1 MVRLS
6 TTNWNNFVS
15 AFPQVESRLIGFD
28 RVFDAVNRLHTIEGG
43 QSNSFPPYNIK
54 KLDDENY
61 EITLALAGFKK
72 SELSVVVED
81 GNLVVKGEQEKS
93 EDEFLHKGI
102 AERNFTRTWA
112 LADEVKVTGSKLKDG
127 VLTISLV
134 HEIPEEKK
142 HTSIAVSYTHLTL
155 PTTPYV

>member
-6 TTNWNNFVS
+6 TQNWNYFVS

-28 RVFDAVNRLHTIEGG
+28 RVFDAVTRLHTVEGG

-54 KLDDENY
+54 RIDDENY
-61 EITLALAGFKK
+61 EIQIAIAGFKK
-72 SELSVVVED
+72 SELNVVVED
-81 GNLVVKGEQEKS
+81 GNLIVKGEQEKS

-102 AERNFTRTWA
+102 AERNFTRTWG
-112 LADEVKVTGSKLKDG
+112 LADEVKVTGSELKDG

-142 HTSIAVSYTHLTL
+142 PQSIKIK
-155 PTTPYV
+155 

>member
-28 RVFDAVNRLHTIEGG
+28 RVFDAVNRLHSIEGG

-112 LADEVKVTGSKLKDG
+112 LADEVKLSGSKLEDG

-142 HTSIAVSYTHLTL
+142 PIDIKIK
-155 PTTPYV
+155 

>member
-1 MVRLS
+1 MVRLN
-6 TTNWNNFVS
+6 TPNWNDFVS

-28 RVFDAVNRLHTIEGG
+28 RVFDAVTRLHTVEGG

-54 KLDDENY
+54 RIDDENY
-61 EITLALAGFKK
+61 EIQIAIAGFKK
-72 SELSVVVED
+72 SELDVVVED
-81 GNLVVKGEQEKS
+81 GNLIVKGEQEKS

-102 AERNFTRTWA
+102 AERNFTRTWG
-112 LADEVKVTGSKLKDG
+112 LADEVKVTGSELKDG

-142 HTSIAVSYTHLTL
+142 LSLIHI
-155 PTTPYV
+155 

>member
-1 MVRLS
+1 MVRLN
-6 TTNWNNFVS
+6 TRNWNDFVS

-28 RVFDAVNRLHTIEGG
+28 RVFDAVQRVNTSEA
-43 QSNSFPPYNIK
+43 NFPPYNIK

-81 GNLVVKGEQEKS
+81 GNLIVKGEQAETSKS
-93 EDEFLHKGI
+93 EFLHKGI

-112 LADEVKVTGSKLKDG
+112 LADEVKVTGSKLEDG

-134 HEIPEEKK
+134 HEIPEDKK
-142 HTSIAVSYTHLTL
+142 PIEIKIK
-155 PTTPYV
+155 

>member
-43 QSNSFPPYNIK
+43 HSNSFPPYNIK

-112 LADEVKVTGSKLKDG
+112 LADEVKVSGSKLEDG

-142 HTSIAVSYTHLTL
+142 PVDIKIK
-155 PTTPYV
+155 

>member
-1 MVRLS
+1 MVRLN
-6 TTNWNNFVS
+6 TTNWNDFVS
-15 AFPQVESRLIGFD
+15 AFPQIESRLIGFD
-28 RVFDAVNRLHTIEGG
+28 RVFDAVTRLHTVEGG

-54 KLDDENY
+54 KLDAENY
-61 EITLALAGFKK
+61 EIQIALAGFSK
-72 SELSVVVED
+72 SELDISVED

-93 EDEFLHKGI
+93 EDDFLHKGI

-142 HTSIAVSYTHLTL
+142 PTSIEIK
-155 PTTPYV
+155 

>member
-6 TTNWNNFVS
+6 TTNWNDFVS

-28 RVFDAVNRLHTIEGG
+28 RVFDAVNRLHSIEGG

-112 LADEVKVTGSKLKDG
+112 LADEVKVSGSKLEDG

-142 HTSIAVSYTHLTL
+142 PVDIKIK
-155 PTTPYV
+155 

>member
-28 RVFDAVNRLHTIEGG
+28 RVFDAVQRLHTVEGG

-142 HTSIAVSYTHLTL
+142 PVDIKIK
-155 PTTPYV
+155 

>member
-1 MVRLS
+1 MVRLN
-6 TTNWNNFVS
+6 TTNWNDFVS
-15 AFPQVESRLIGFD
+15 AFPQIESRLIGFD
-28 RVFDAVNRLHTIEGG
+28 RVFDAVTRLSAVEGG

-54 KLDDENY
+54 KLDAENY
-61 EITLALAGFKK
+61 EIQIALAGFSK
-72 SELSVVVED
+72 SELNISVED

-112 LADEVKVTGSKLKDG
+112 LADDVKVTGSKLKDG

-142 HTSIAVSYTHLTL
+142 PTSIEIK
-155 PTTPYV
+155 

>member
-28 RVFDAVNRLHTIEGG
+28 RVFDAVHRLHTIEGG

-81 GNLVVKGEQEKS
+81 GNLIVKGEQAETSKS
-93 EDEFLHKGI
+93 EFLHKGI

-112 LADEVKVTGSKLKDG
+112 LADEVKVSGSKLEDG

-134 HEIPEEKK
+134 HEIPEDKK
-142 HTSIAVSYTHLTL
+142 PVEIKIK
-155 PTTPYV
+155 

>member
-28 RVFDAVNRLHTIEGG
+28 RVFDAVNRLHSIEGG

-93 EDEFLHKGI
+93 EDDFLHKGI

-112 LADEVKVTGSKLKDG
+112 LADEVKVSGSKLEDG

-142 HTSIAVSYTHLTL
+142 PIDIKIK
-155 PTTPYV
+155 

>member
-28 RVFDAVNRLHTIEGG
+28 RVFDAVNRLHSIEGG

-81 GNLVVKGEQEKS
+81 GSLVVKGEQEKS

-142 HTSIAVSYTHLTL
+142 PTSIDIK
-155 PTTPYV
+155 

>member
-6 TTNWNNFVS
+6 TQNWNDFVS

-28 RVFDAVNRLHTIEGG
+28 RVFDAVQRLHSVEGG

-54 KLDDENY
+54 KIDAENY
-61 EITLALAGFKK
+61 EIQIALAGFSK
-72 SELSVVVED
+72 SELDIVVED
-81 GNLVVKGEQEKS
+81 GNLVVKGEQDKS

-112 LADEVKVTGSKLKDG
+112 CLLY
-127 VLTISLV
+127 
-134 HEIPEEKK
+134 
-142 HTSIAVSYTHLTL
+142 TSPS
-155 PTTPYV
+155 PRD

>member
-1 MVRLS
+1 MVRLN
-6 TTNWNNFVS
+6 TTNWNDFVS
-15 AFPQVESRLIGFD
+15 AFPQIESRLIGFD
-28 RVFDAVNRLHTIEGG
+28 RVFDAVTRLHTVEGG

-54 KLDDENY
+54 KLDAENY
-61 EITLALAGFKK
+61 EIQIALAGFSK
-72 SELSVVVED
+72 SELDISVED

-93 EDEFLHKGI
+93 EDDFLHKGI

-134 HEIPEEKK
+134 HEIPDEKK
-142 HTSIAVSYTHLTL
+142 PTSIEIK
-155 PTTPYV
+155 

>member
-1 MVRLS
+1 MVRLN
-6 TTNWNNFVS
+6 TTNWNDFVS

-28 RVFDAVNRLHTIEGG
+28 RVFDAVTRLHTVEGG

-54 KLDDENY
+54 RIDDENY
-61 EITLALAGFKK
+61 EIQIAIAGFKK
-72 SELSVVVED
+72 SELNVVVED
-81 GNLVVKGEQEKS
+81 GNLIVKGEQEKS

-102 AERNFTRTWA
+102 AERNFTRTWG
-112 LADEVKVTGSKLKDG
+112 LADEVKVTGSELKDG

-142 HTSIAVSYTHLTL
+142 PTSIEIK
-155 PTTPYV
+155 

>member
-6 TTNWNNFVS
+6 TTNWNDFVS
-15 AFPQVESRLIGFD
+15 AFPQIESRLIGFD
-28 RVFDAVNRLHTIEGG
+28 RVFDAVQRVNTSEA
-43 QSNSFPPYNIK
+43 NFPPYNIK

-81 GNLVVKGEQEKS
+81 GNLIVKGEQAETSKS
-93 EDEFLHKGI
+93 EFLHKGI

-112 LADEVKVTGSKLKDG
+112 LADEVKVSGSKLEDG

-134 HEIPEEKK
+134 HEIPEDKK
-142 HTSIAVSYTHLTL
+142 PIEIKIK
-155 PTTPYV
+155 

>member
-6 TTNWNNFVS
+6 TQNWNDFVS

-28 RVFDAVNRLHTIEGG
+28 RVFDAVQRLHSVEGG

-54 KLDDENY
+54 KIDAENY
-61 EITLALAGFKK
+61 EIQIALAGFSK
-72 SELSVVVED
+72 SELDIVVED
-81 GNLVVKGEQEKS
+81 GNLVVKGEQDKS

-112 LADEVKVTGSKLKDG
+112 LADDVKVTGSKLKDG
-127 VLTISLV
+127 VLTIALV

-142 HTSIAVSYTHLTL
+142 PTSIEIK
-155 PTTPYV
+155 

>member
-28 RVFDAVNRLHTIEGG
+28 RVFDAVNRLHSIEGG

-81 GNLVVKGEQEKS
+81 GNLVVKGEQDKS

-112 LADEVKVTGSKLKDG
+112 LADEVKVTGSKLVVG

-134 HEIPEEKK
+134 HEIPEEKNPIDIK
-142 HTSIAVSYTHLTL
+142 IK
-155 PTTPYV
+155 

>member
-1 MVRLS
+1 MVRLI
-6 TTNWNNFVS
+6 TNKWNDFVS

-28 RVFDAVNRLHTIEGG
+28 RVFDAVTRLHTVEGG

-54 KLDDENY
+54 RIDDENY
-61 EITLALAGFKK
+61 EIQIAIAGFKK
-72 SELSVVVED
+72 SELNVVVED
-81 GNLVVKGEQEKS
+81 GNLIVKGEQEKS

-102 AERNFTRTWA
+102 AERNFTRTWG
-112 LADEVKVTGSKLKDG
+112 LADEVKVTGSELKDG

-142 HTSIAVSYTHLTL
+142 PQSIKIK
-155 PTTPYV
+155 

>member
-1 MVRLS
+1 MVRLN
-6 TTNWNNFVS
+6 TTNWNDFVS

-28 RVFDAVNRLHTIEGG
+28 RVFDAVTKLHTVEGG

-54 KLDDENY
+54 KLDAENY
-61 EITLALAGFKK
+61 EIQIALAGFSK
-72 SELSVVVED
+72 SELDIVVED
-81 GNLVVKGEQEKS
+81 GNLVVKGEQDKS

-112 LADEVKVTGSKLKDG
+112 LADDVKVTGSKLKDG

-134 HEIPEEKK
+134 HEIPDEKK
-142 HTSIAVSYTHLTL
+142 PTSIEIK
-155 PTTPYV
+155 

>member
-28 RVFDAVNRLHTIEGG
+28 RVFDAVNRLHSIEGG

-81 GNLVVKGEQEKS
+81 GNLIVKGEQAETSKS
-93 EDEFLHKGI
+93 EFLHKGI

-112 LADEVKVTGSKLKDG
+112 LADEVKVSGSKLEDG

-134 HEIPEEKK
+134 HEIPEDKK
-142 HTSIAVSYTHLTL
+142 PIEIKIK
-155 PTTPYV
+155 

>member
-28 RVFDAVNRLHTIEGG
+28 RVFDAVNRLHSIEGG

-112 LADEVKVTGSKLKDG
+112 LADEVKVSGSKLEDG

-134 HEIPEEKK
+134 HEIPEDKK
-142 HTSIAVSYTHLTL
+142 PIENKIK
-155 PTTPYV
+155 

>member
-6 TTNWNNFVS
+6 TTNWNDFVS
-15 AFPQVESRLIGFD
+15 AFPQIESRLIGFD
-28 RVFDAVNRLHTIEGG
+28 RVFDAVQRVNTSEA
-43 QSNSFPPYNIK
+43 NFPPYNIK

-81 GNLVVKGEQEKS
+81 GNLIVKGEQAETSKS
-93 EDEFLHKGI
+93 EFLHKGI

-112 LADEVKVTGSKLKDG
+112 LADEVKVSGSKLEDG

-142 HTSIAVSYTHLTL
+142 PVEIKIK
-155 PTTPYV
+155 

>member
-15 AFPQVESRLIGFD
+15 AFPQVESRLIGFA
-28 RVFDAVNRLHTIEGG
+28 RVFDAVNRLHSIEGG

-93 EDEFLHKGI
+93 EDEFLHKGF

-112 LADEVKVTGSKLKDG
+112 LADEVKVSGSKLEDG

-142 HTSIAVSYTHLTL
+142 PIDIKIK
-155 PTTPYV
+155 

>member
-6 TTNWNNFVS
+6 TTNWNDFVS

-28 RVFDAVNRLHTIEGG
+28 RVFDAVTRLHTVEGG
-43 QSNSFPPYNIK
+43 QSNAFPPYNIK
-54 KLDDENY
+54 KIDEENY
-61 EITLALAGFKK
+61 EIQIAIAGFKK
-72 SELSVVVED
+72 SELNVVVED
-81 GNLVVKGEQEKS
+81 GNLIVKGEQEKS

-102 AERNFTRTWA
+102 AERNFTRTWG
-112 LADEVKVTGSKLKDG
+112 LADEVKVTGSELKDG

-142 HTSIAVSYTHLTL
+142 PQSIKIK
-155 PTTPYV
+155 

>member
-1 MVRLS
+1 MVRLN
-6 TTNWNNFVS
+6 TTNWNDFVS
-15 AFPQVESRLIGFD
+15 AFPQIESRLIGFD
-28 RVFDAVNRLHTIEGG
+28 RVFDAVTRLNAVEGG

-54 KLDDENY
+54 KLDAENY
-61 EITLALAGFKK
+61 EIQIALAGFSK
-72 SELSVVVED
+72 SELDITVED

-112 LADEVKVTGSKLKDG
+112 LADDVKVTGSKLKDG

-142 HTSIAVSYTHLTL
+142 PTSIEIK
-155 PTTPYV
+155 

>member
-28 RVFDAVNRLHTIEGG
+28 RVFDAIQRLHTVEGG

-81 GNLVVKGEQEKS
+81 GSLVVKGEQEKS

-142 HTSIAVSYTHLTL
+142 PTSIDIK
-155 PTTPYV
+155 